1 MLLEH
6 WVRRA
11 ASRAD
16 CTAGSRSEIKM
27 PMIVMTTSSSTS
39 VKPSRADSRKGFRS
53 AEVAIVIVPKNDP
66 CLRALILTHSATAG
80 NEQ

>member
-6 WVRRA
+6 WIRRA

-16 CTAGSRSEIKM
+16 CTAGNSSETKM

-39 VKPSRADSRKGFRS
+39 VKARRRLSPANK
-53 AEVAIVIVPKNDP
+53 ENE
-66 CLRALILTHSATAG
+66 AG
-80 NEQ
+80 TIDLNLGKAKTREPAPGAKAKRFTD